1 MAVKSQ
7 QTRAEL
13 LREQRERRPRRR
25 VTESKRN
32 SQTLTRGE
40 FPPILVRG
48 GSEAYLSHSHSKG
61 KKGWRRFDIAL
72 NGQGVEM
79 RLPSIPV
86 IGIGWR
92 LLSVLLIGILGFSI
106 YFLWSSPFFNVEEI
120 DVTGLG
126 RISSIELEAVANVV
140 GKSIIFVNPQKIE
153 QVLLAAFPEI
163 ENIKVET
170 EVPNKV
176 SAKIVERRPV
186 LTWLQD
192 GKTYLI
198 DETGQAYLTH
208 GEAAPSIT
216 VQGSDLLS
224 SPAEGDEILETGEV
238 TDQSLPLELVNA
250 LLTLSDKIPEDS
262 SLMYDRQHGISWFDS
277 RGWQVYFGSDGDIDL
292 KWKVYWRTFKRL
304 KQAGIR
310 PAIISVEHVHA
321 PYYRLER

>member
-1 MAVKSQ
+1 MAVKSH

-13 LREQRERRPRRR
+13 LREKREKRPRRT
-25 VTESKRN
+25 VAESKR
-32 SQTLTRGE
+32 SSRGTMRGE

-48 GSEAYLSHSHSKG
+48 GRDASLSYSHSKG
-61 KKGWRRFDIAL
+61 KKSKRRFDIAL
-72 NGQGVEM
+72 NGQGAEM

-92 LLSVLLIGILGFSI
+92 LVSVLLIGLLGFSI

-120 DVTGLG
+120 DVTGLS
-126 RISSIELEAVANVV
+126 RISRVELEAVANVV
-140 GKSIIFVNPQKIE
+140 GKSIILVNPQKIE
-153 QVLLAAFPEI
+153 QDLRAAFPEF
-163 ENIKVET
+163 ENIKIET

-186 LTWLQD
+186 LAWQQD
-192 GKTYLI
+192 GQTYLI

-208 GEAAPSIT
+208 GETASGIT

-224 SPAEGDEILETGEV
+224 SPAEGDEILEAGEV
-238 TDQSLPLELVNA
+238 AEQALPMELVNS
-250 LLTLSDKIPEDS
+250 LLILSEKMPEDS
-262 SLMYDRQHGISWFDS
+262 SLMYDSQHGISWFDS
-277 RGWQVYFGSDGDIDL
+277 RGWQVYFGSDGDTDL
-292 KWKVYWRTFKRL
+292 KWKVYWKTFKRL